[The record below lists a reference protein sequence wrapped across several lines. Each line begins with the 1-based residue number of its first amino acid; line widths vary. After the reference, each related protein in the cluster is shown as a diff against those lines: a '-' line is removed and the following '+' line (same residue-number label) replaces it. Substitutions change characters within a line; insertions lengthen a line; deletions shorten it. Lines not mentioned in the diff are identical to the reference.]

1 MLYPNDS
8 STNIIKKTAD
18 QNAALLLP
26 RPEVGLEVVA
36 EEEAAPLVQPDN
48 NNNSNNNNINNLDQ
62 NAALLLPRPV
72 LRLEGVAE
80 EEAAPPVQPDN
91 NNTSNNTNNRE
102 LIVIEENTEETFMKL
117 VETFRELVAK
127 HGMKGYIKWSK
138 MLVFDAGFGGVS
150 MAVEFGKL
158 GISVIIGIK
167 QAHALFPKKE
177 IELQMKDLPS
187 GLWVILESVVDG
199 VDLLAIGYKYNRRK
213 TLFFCCTKGA
223 GPTIPGAPYIAKFAD
238 QYRNRCTRAV
248 ERPVV
253 ISRYFHYANRIDMHN
268 QKRQSILDL
277 ERTWAT
283 NDPWFRICTTIFG
296 MTLVDTYLGCKAT
309 RGILTNHNLEKFI
322 EDFSIILINYNEET
336 ISTVARQATQNL
348 PGKRVSISPAVAGPR
363 SKKAK
368 VAQ

>member
-158 GISVIIGIK
+158 GI
-167 QAHALFPKKE
+167 
-177 IELQMKDLPS
+177 
-187 GLWVILESVVDG
+187 G
-199 VDLLAIGYKYNRRK
+199 VNNWNQTSTCSFNSD
-213 TLFFCCTKGA
+213 
-223 GPTIPGAPYIAKFAD
+223 
-238 QYRNRCTRAV
+238 
-248 ERPVV
+248 ERP
-253 ISRYFHYANRIDMHN
+253 SF
-268 QKRQSILDL
+268 
-277 ERTWAT
+277 
-283 NDPWFRICTTIFG
+283 WFMG
-296 MTLVDTYLGCKAT
+296 HL
-309 RGILTNHNLEKFI
+309 
-322 EDFSIILINYNEET
+322 
-336 ISTVARQATQNL
+336 
-348 PGKRVSISPAVAGPR
+348 RVGS
-363 SKKAK
+363 
-368 VAQ
+368 